1 MGILI
6 VALPLTAFIIVW
18 YLHKNSF
25 QRDYMKLLES
35 AQSEDSDLAKQ
46 KLLILEEHRR
56 NSGLRRAVM
65 ALALGPSVAL
75 ISFLSDLVTDPGL
88 ANAMIV
94 GGILIAI
101 YGATGLLT
109 WVLIDRKRAEH
120 INQL

>member
-6 VALPLTAFIIVW
+6 IAIPLTAFIIVW
-18 YLHKNSF
+18 YLHKISF

-35 AQSEDSDLAKQ
+35 AQSEDSSLAKQ
-46 KLLILEEHRR
+46 QLLILEEHRR

-75 ISFLSDLVTDPGL
+75 ISLLSDLVTDPGL